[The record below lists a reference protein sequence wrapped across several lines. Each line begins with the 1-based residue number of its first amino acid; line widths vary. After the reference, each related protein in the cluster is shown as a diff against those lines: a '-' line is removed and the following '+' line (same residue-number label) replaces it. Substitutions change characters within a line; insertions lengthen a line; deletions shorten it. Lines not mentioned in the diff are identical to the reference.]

1 MKRQMGLVLL
11 LGIILLT
18 GCSTGQNEITLTDDD
33 NGSMVTASLN
43 QTIIITLPSNP
54 TTGYSWNIFQID
66 TAQLNQVGETEF
78 IPENE
83 EPLVGQGGAEKL
95 QFLVIAEGKSTL
107 ILVYHRPWEEGVEPL
122 ETFSIEIVVE

>member
-18 GCSTGQNEITLTDDD
+18 GCSTSQNEITLTDDD

>member
-107 ILVYHRPWEEGVEPL
+107 ILVYQRPWEEDVEPL

>member
-18 GCSTGQNEITLTDDD
+18 GCSTSQNEITLTDDD

-54 TTGYSWNIFQID
+54 STGYSWNVFQID
-66 TAQLNQVGETEF
+66 SAQLNQVGETEF

-83 EPLVGQGGAEKL
+83 KPLVGQGGAEKL